1 MKPAPHLLLRTLLIP
16 LVLALLVPRAGAQV
30 LAPDVLLRTVTLD
43 VLEVIRQDKDIQ
55 AGNPAKVADL
65 VEMKILP
72 HFDFP
77 RMTRIAVARNWSLA
91 SASQQAALTA
101 EFKTL
106 LVRTYSTALA
116 AYRNQVSEFRPLR
129 AAPGDEVTVRSV
141 IRQSGT
147 ATIGMDYDME
157 RLPEGWKVYDIKID
171 GMSLVT
177 TYRETFASKVRESGV
192 EGLIRTLSEKNRQGD
207 ARFRSHKTGDFYIP
221 ALLIHA
227 HVAWQAYI
235 SHSR

>member
-1 MKPAPHLLLRTLLIP
+1 MRPHFLLLSLL
-16 LVLALLVPRAGAQV
+16 LALALPRAGAQGM
-30 LAPDVLLRTVTLD
+30 APDVLLQTVTLE

-65 VEMKILP
+65 VEMRILP

-77 RMTRIAVARNWSLA
+77 RMTRIAVARNWSRA
-91 SASQQAALTA
+91 SAAQQAALTA

-116 AYRNQVSEFRPLR
+116 AYRNQVIEFRPLR

-147 ATIGMDYDME
+147 ATIGMDYDMG

-192 EGLIRTLSEKNRQGD
+192 DGLIRTLSEKNRQGD

-221 ALLIHA
+221 TLLIHA
-227 HVAWQAYI
+227 DVAWQAYI